1 MSAFFH
7 ALAQPEYVHTLINP
21 LPIYGLAIAWVALLI
36 SVLVR
41 NRVAQVIA
49 LALVLVCAASAWP
62 VDQFGKEAKDRVI
75 SMENE
80 SGALWIEEHEHRADQ
95 LVLVFYLLAVVSAA
109 GILVPMKWPRSGL
122 PLAIAVT
129 IFGVAALGCGVYI
142 AYAGGKI
149 RHHEFRL
156 EPPPKRT
163 PAP

>member
-1 MSAFFH
+1 MSGFFR
-7 ALAQPEYVHTLINP
+7 ALAQPEYVHTLLNP
-21 LPIYGLAIAWVALLI
+21 LPVYGLATAWVVLLV
-36 SVLVR
+36 SVIVR

-62 VDQFGKEAKDRVI
+62 VDKFGKEAKDRVI

-95 LVLVFYLLAVVSAA
+95 LVLAFYLLAIVAAA
-109 GILVPMKWPRSGL
+109 GILAPMKWPRSGL
-122 PLAIAVT
+122 PLAIAAA
-129 IFGVAALGCGVYI
+129 ILGAAALGCGAYI

-156 EPPPKRT
+156 EPPPNRT